1 MKSLKHNFRYQ
12 NLIILQNKYQ
22 TRNQRQKRHLVTYSD
37 LFNSKKGFF
46 QNLIS
51 EVSRYV
57 DKPNDQILQN
67 VLFMRDTENIEHLS
81 RNIFKKKRYSSCFN
95 SILLQNLF
103 SLRKFLLQKSFH
115 FFFNSLSN
123 TNFNSNDWKSSKS
136 FQCLLYQLRILS
148 NSMYFFFV
156 FEI

>member
-22 TRNQRQKRHLVTYSD
+22 IRNERQKRHLVTYSD

-81 RNIFKKKRYSSCFN
+81 RNIYK
-95 SILLQNLF
+95 
-103 SLRKFLLQKSFH
+103 
-115 FFFNSLSN
+115 
-123 TNFNSNDWKSSKS
+123 
-136 FQCLLYQLRILS
+136 
-148 NSMYFFFV
+148 
-156 FEI
+156 